1 MKVGIKQVAER
12 AGVSATTV
20 SHVVNKT
27 RYVSPE
33 VEKRVNDAIDELG
46 YVPNIMARG
55 LRTNTIKTVAVIVQ
69 EASTPFFSR
78 VVDEISNVLYEE
90 DYSLFLCMTRSQADD
105 ELNVF
110 RSMLQ
115 QQVCGIILSPQ
126 QMDFDYRSLCPS
138 KDFPIVFIDRRTN
151 DIQGNTVTCDNYRVS
166 YDAVKALVG
175 KGHTQIGYIYMGFGL
190 GTSAGMVASI
200 FHILSHAAT
209 KSLLFVSGV
218 GLTDV
223 SGGHKEFVELTG
235 SGYRNVAAG
244 IAFMVGSLSMVGI
257 PAFSGFIS
265 KLLFAQAAVQNH
277 TKMLP
282 ALIVLG
288 VSTILNAIYFMK
300 TVIRI
305 YTPVGYSAYPSIT
318 LAKMRIY
325 AVTLAAFILLNVIL
339 GVSSQPVVDMIRQ
352 GLTMFS

>member
-90 DYSLFLCMTRSQADD
+90 GYSLFLCTTRSQADD

-166 YDAVKALVG
+166 YDAVKALVR
-175 KGHTQIGYIYMGFGL
+175 KGHTQIGYIYSKRNYVLSTGKERYRGYRDALLDSGL
-190 GTSAGMVASI
+190 PFDEKIMAGMDHQS
-200 FHILSHAAT
+200 F
-209 KSLLFVSGV
+209 
-218 GLTDV
+218 D
-223 SGGHKEFVELTG
+223 
-235 SGYRNVAAG
+235 SGYDAMKQLLQEKRATACFVAENPMAQG
-244 IAFMVGSLSMVGI
+244 VFKCLADHHVAI
-257 PAFSGFIS
+257 PEEMALICFDDFEWSQLTS
-265 KLLFAQAAVQNH
+265 
-277 TKMLP
+277 P
-282 ALIVLG
+282 ALSTIRQPMEDMGKKAAELLLKKIKNPDGSYENIVLD
-288 VSTILNAIYFMK
+288 SEII
-300 TVIRI
+300 
-305 YTPVGYSAYPSIT
+305 
-318 LAKMRIY
+318 MRK
-325 AVTLAAFILLNVIL
+325 
-339 GVSSQPVVDMIRQ
+339 SC
-352 GLTMFS
+352 